1 MFVQVIYGVIGDTSC
16 NLTVVFGVSV
26 VASGVVVVLLPFAE
40 SYWFMAVLCGLYG
53 FFDAACYALI
63 TAILVSYVGLDKL
76 AHAYGLVMM
85 GKGLANLG
93 GPPVAG
99 KLSFFSSFEFVNVFS
114 ESLRYFTKD
123 MWC

>member
-99 KLSFFSSFEFVNVFS
+99 KLSFFFHLSS
-114 ESLRYFTKD
+114 L
-123 MWC
+123 